1 MGVHI
6 VPIAAIAITMIQF
19 ERSKNI
25 QSFFFYREENL
36 IDSATKP
43 LISGNAREAI
53 SKLLDIVGST
63 YPIVTCSR

>member
-6 VPIAAIAITMIQF
+6 VPIATIAITMIQF

-25 QSFFFYREENL
+25 QSFFFLSGRE
-36 IDSATKP
+36 SHRFCHKTTP

-53 SKLLDIVGST
+53 
-63 YPIVTCSR
+63 